1 MWPHVDA
8 RPRPSVSRAPVGTS
22 ENAFQAAQ
30 EVCELVAQGSINVT
44 GAQAVLRALSAR
56 FNNLLPPGEEIP
68 SSWYK
73 CMKLGLDG
81 LEPKLL
87 LRDFC
92 PECDYLFPMG
102 GDYSDIDYEFCP
114 QCAERTRLDTKRKPA
129 RQSYYIDLED
139 QVQRMFSSPY
149 AAGLLRYGQNARRS
163 EYAMEERELHD
174 AYDGR
179 IMESR
184 HHQTASPYK

>member
-1 MWPHVDA
+1 
-8 RPRPSVSRAPVGTS
+8 
-22 ENAFQAAQ
+22 
-30 EVCELVAQGSINVT
+30 
-44 GAQAVLRALSAR
+44 
-56 FNNLLPPGEEIP
+56 
-68 SSWYK
+68 
-73 CMKLGLDG
+73 MKLGLDG

-184 HHQTASPYK
+184 HHQAASPYK